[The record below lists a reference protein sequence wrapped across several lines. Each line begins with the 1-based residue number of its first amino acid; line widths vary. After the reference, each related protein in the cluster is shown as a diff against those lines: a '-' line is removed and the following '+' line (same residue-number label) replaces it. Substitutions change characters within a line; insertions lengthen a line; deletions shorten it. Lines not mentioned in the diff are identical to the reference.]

1 MPGKCI
7 KDSSRAHVGTCP
19 PWSRVEGVA
28 SHRRVNRY
36 CRIRKVARFLPGA
49 VNNASVVNTFN
60 TTPGIRKTTH
70 ARAHTHTP
78 TSTKHPPEITTGEE
92 WPAQSNIRL
101 KVNQIDARRSAACTL
116 LGVMVL
122 SFRASFYCVMPPS
135 VGGQRS
141 TLLPLSLSPP
151 TALNGLP
158 FAVESSGLR
167 LEPASSPALPRL
179 PPKKEKNNQ
188 KRLNKAPALTA
199 HQFQQ
204 PSALV
209 RGGELPRVRPLPSST
224 GRRAPPPAQP
234 PCFRDHQTR
243 PQTCADKS
251 RHTRSAH

>member
-1 MPGKCI
+1 M
-7 KDSSRAHVGTCP
+7 
-19 PWSRVEGVA
+19 A
-28 SHRRVNRY
+28 S
-36 CRIRKVARFLPGA
+36 IREVTRFLPGA
-49 VNNASVVNTFN
+49 VKNASYCRYFQHDAGNK
-60 TTPGIRKTTH
+60 KTTR

-78 TSTKHPPEITTGEE
+78 TSTKHSPETTTGEE
-92 WPAQSNIRL
+92 RSAQSNIRL
-101 KVNQIDARRSAACTL
+101 KADQIDARRSAACTL

-167 LEPASSPALPRL
+167 LEPALPPAFPRL
-179 PPKKEKNNQ
+179 PPKKEQNNQ

-224 GRRAPPPAQP
+224 GRRASPPAQP

-251 RHTRSAH
+251 RHTRSVQ